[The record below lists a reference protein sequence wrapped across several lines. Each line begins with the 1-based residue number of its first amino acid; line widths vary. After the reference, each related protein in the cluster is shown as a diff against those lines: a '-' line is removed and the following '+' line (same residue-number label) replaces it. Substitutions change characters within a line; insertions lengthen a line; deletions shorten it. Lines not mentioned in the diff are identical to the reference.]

1 MEGID
6 ERYLNVARQIRGRL
20 SERYWTE
27 VVDVSRTMTTDC
39 VSLED
44 DSAVARFAGPR
55 CSRSASKAVLPTY
68 ESKCTCDSKTK
79 FGASRLSSAPVIC
92 NKSVSLTQH
101 AADQV

>member
-39 VSLED
+39 V
-44 DSAVARFAGPR
+44 
-55 CSRSASKAVLPTY
+55 
-68 ESKCTCDSKTK
+68 
-79 FGASRLSSAPVIC
+79 
-92 NKSVSLTQH
+92 
-101 AADQV
+101 

>member
-39 VSLED
+39 VSLDETRLWRL
-44 DSAVARFAGPR
+44 RFAGPR
-55 CSRSASKAVLPTY
+55 CSRSASKAVLPRG
-68 ESKCTCDSKTK
+68 E
-79 FGASRLSSAPVIC
+79 
-92 NKSVSLTQH
+92 
-101 AADQV
+101 QVHV

>member
-6 ERYLNVARQIRGRL
+6 ERYLNVAHQIRGRL

-39 VSLED
+39 GSID
-44 DSAVARFAGPR
+44 DNSAVALAFAGPR

-68 ESKCTCDSKTK
+68 ESK
-79 FGASRLSSAPVIC
+79 
-92 NKSVSLTQH
+92 
-101 AADQV
+101 